1 MAILLDTNI
10 LIPVFE
16 DDVGSLPRDIQRI
29 ISSTNDAIFASVA
42 SLWEIAIKKRIGK
55 LSLRPGLSELP
66 GLLNDMG
73 LGLLTINHNHV
84 LADLN
89 PEPRTRDPFD
99 RLLLAQCE
107 VEGLRLVTRDSALA
121 KHRLAWRAP

>member
-16 DDVGSLPRDIQRI
+16 DEVESLPRDIQRT
-29 ISSTNDAIFASVA
+29 ISSANDAIYASVA

-55 LSLRPGLSELP
+55 LSLRTELSELP
-66 GLLNDMG
+66 GLIGDMG
-73 LGLLTINHNHV
+73 LGLLVINQNHV
-84 LADLN
+84 LADLK
-89 PEPRTRDPFD
+89 PEPRTKDPFD